1 MHEDCYKIFKNSE
14 EIGNKKIL
22 NSGDM
27 IIYNQSSEQ
36 PFPQRLPEFS
46 NHKNL
51 WSSIIQSLE
60 IIVKTR
66 HQPGIIFNI

>member
-51 WSSIIQSLE
+51 
-60 IIVKTR
+60 
-66 HQPGIIFNI
+66 